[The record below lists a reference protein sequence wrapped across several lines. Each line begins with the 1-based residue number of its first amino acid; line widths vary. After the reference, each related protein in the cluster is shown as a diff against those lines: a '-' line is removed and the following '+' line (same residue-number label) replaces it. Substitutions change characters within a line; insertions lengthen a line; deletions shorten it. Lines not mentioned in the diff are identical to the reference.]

1 MKAFL
6 SNKKPKSMQSG
17 TKSKYQEHLRYAY
30 NEYCNSDD
38 FEVVPLYGK
47 AYYFHRESTQLD
59 ADNMSKPIW
68 DALEGLAYE
77 DDSIIKLRHAG
88 IVDLRETDLELFD
101 LSSIP
106 DSVANS
112 FLDMIGSE
120 KHILYIELGKL
131 RNDMIVFGETE

>member
-17 TKSKYQEHLRYAY
+17 TKSKYQEHLKDAY
-30 NEYCNSDD
+30 NKYCNSDE

-47 AYYFHRESTQLD
+47 AYYFHKESTQLD

-106 DSVANS
+106 DNVANS

-131 RNDMIVFGETE
+131 RNDMIVFGEL